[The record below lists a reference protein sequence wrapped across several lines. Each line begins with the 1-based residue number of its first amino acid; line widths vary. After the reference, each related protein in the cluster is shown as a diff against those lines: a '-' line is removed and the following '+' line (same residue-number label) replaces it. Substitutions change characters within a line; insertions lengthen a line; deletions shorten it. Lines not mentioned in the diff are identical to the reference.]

1 MAAQIQIGGLEMAA
15 RKTHTSSEVKMRWMA
30 ENYKSYKVS
39 LRYDT
44 DQDMID
50 FVERFKAK
58 NDGMGVSDI
67 FRAGVETLMEAERN
81 SAGQ

>member
-1 MAAQIQIGGLEMAA
+1 MA
-15 RKTHTSSEVKMRWMA
+15 RKTTTSSEVKMRWMA

-39 LRYDT
+39 LRYDS
-44 DQDMID
+44 DQELID

-67 FRAGVETLMEAERN
+67 FRAGVITLMEAEK
-81 SAGQ
+81 SSQ

>member
-1 MAAQIQIGGLEMAA
+1 MAT
-15 RKTHTSSEVKMRWMA
+15 RKTTTSSEVKNRWKSA
-30 ENYKSYKVS
+30 NYKTYQIN
-39 LRYDT
+39 LRFDA
-44 DQDMID
+44 DQDLID

>member
-1 MAAQIQIGGLEMAA
+1 MIGGANMA
-15 RKTHTSSEVKMRWMA
+15 RKTHTSTEVKARWNA
-30 ENYKSYKVS
+30 ANYKSFRVN

-44 DQDMID
+44 DQELID

-67 FRAGVETLMEAERN
+67 FRAGVEVLMEAERN
-81 SAGQ
+81 SAGE

>member
-1 MAAQIQIGGLEMAA
+1 MA
-15 RKTHTSSEVKMRWMA
+15 RKTHTSTEVKNRWNA
-30 ENYKSYKVS
+30 ANYKRYQIG

-44 DQDMID
+44 DQDLID

-67 FRAGVETLMEAERN
+67 FRAGVEVLMEAERN
-81 SAGQ
+81 SAGE

>member
-1 MAAQIQIGGLEMAA
+1 MAN
-15 RKTHTSSEVKMRWMA
+15 RKTHTSSAVKMRWMS
-30 ENYKSYKVS
+30 ENYKTYKIS

-44 DQDMID
+44 DQELID

-67 FRAGVETLMEAERN
+67 FRAGVEVLMEAERN
-81 SAGQ
+81 SAGE